1 MNRTFAALFA
11 GGLSFLIIVGVHSGV
26 ASAAEDEA
34 ATAELDDG
42 VLRWLL
48 RSRWWRQTPDQP
60 AAPTLSDIS
69 HDSLTVSWTA
79 PDGAV
84 FEIVDYDVQ
93 YRAAGAS
100 GFVDWVH
107 DGTATQAMI
116 TGLTD
121 ITEYGVRARAESE
134 AGEGDWS
141 SVVIGTTLVAPPRFV
156 EGESADRE
164 VEENTAAGVA
174 IGDPVAATVTSGA
187 LRYSLSGAD
196 ADAFAINASS
206 GQLRTRQ
213 GVDYDHET
221 RSSYAVE
228 VEASHTRAGTAR
240 IAVRI
245 VLLDVDEPP
254 GKPPA
259 PSVTALGSTG
269 LRVTWAEPANT
280 GPEITGYEVEYR
292 VRDTES
298 YLDAGHEGT
307 ETSTTIT
314 GLARQTLYEV
324 RVRAVNDEGVGAWSD
339 TSQGRT
345 AGSGGG
351 GQPPPP
357 PPPPPPGFPD
367 LVVQSVSVSDSYLDG
382 GESFTL
388 SATVRNRGDVAAAA
402 TTLRYYRSSNAIISA
417 TDTQVGSDSV
427 GDLAADG
434 VSNESIG
441 LTAPANAGTYYYG
454 ACADSVAGESN
465 TGNNCSSGAELTVKA
480 PGPSLAPADQSD
492 FDSLFVGNY
501 LSTENYFIQFLS
513 GGRFLELDQDPGD
526 YTYSNSGPNTGTVTQ
541 TYDDATTYGG
551 SCTIQMTF
559 ASATAGTLSYT
570 CAGGQNDT
578 EHWRL
583 NAMDTS
589 SFNIDVVWVGARPAS
604 VDSAVRAAIARWESV
619 IATNIGAAF
628 ISGVS
633 TADDF
638 FGVVDDVRVYVQV
651 ATIDGP
657 GGTAGSA
664 GARIVRVSSELPV
677 ISAITLDRDDI
688 SRLSAAD
695 LRDIALHE
703 MAHALGFATVWDNLG
718 LVSGPDTHFNGAKAI
733 AAFDAAGGS
742 GYAGEK
748 VPADSDEAHWRG
760 SVFGANELMIGS
772 FIGGSSQRPMSA
784 ITVQSMADIGYTV
797 NVSQADAYTLP
808 YTNSPTMRALARG
821 ATLEDWIPYK
831 CIVTRPVPTDQVTVI
846 ELKSSR
852 LP

>member
-1 MNRTFAALFA
+1 M
-11 GGLSFLIIVGVHSGV
+11 
-26 ASAAEDEA
+26 
-34 ATAELDDG
+34 
-42 VLRWLL
+42 
-48 RSRWWRQTPDQP
+48 
-60 AAPTLSDIS
+60 
-69 HDSLTVSWTA
+69 
-79 PDGAV
+79 
-84 FEIVDYDVQ
+84 
-93 YRAAGAS
+93 
-100 GFVDWVH
+100 
-107 DGTATQAMI
+107 
-116 TGLTD
+116 
-121 ITEYGVRARAESE
+121 
-134 AGEGDWS
+134 
-141 SVVIGTTLVAPPRFV
+141 
-156 EGESADRE
+156 
-164 VEENTAAGVA
+164 
-174 IGDPVAATVTSGA
+174 
-187 LRYSLSGAD
+187 
-196 ADAFAINASS
+196 
-206 GQLRTRQ
+206 
-213 GVDYDHET
+213 
-221 RSSYAVE
+221 
-228 VEASHTRAGTAR
+228 
-240 IAVRI
+240 
-245 VLLDVDEPP
+245 DEPP

-307 ETSTTIT
+307 ETRATIR
-314 GLARQTLYEV
+314 GLASQTLYEV
-324 RVRAVNDEGVGAWSD
+324 SRACGERRRDRGVVGHVPGTHCGLGRRRTTPTPSHPRRPHPLLVSRTWWS
-339 TSQGRT
+339 S
-345 AGSGGG
+345 
-351 GQPPPP
+351 P
-357 PPPPPPGFPD
+357 
-367 LVVQSVSVSDSYLDG
+367 VSVSDSYLDG

-703 MAHALGFATVWDNLG
+703 TAHALGFATVWDDLG

-797 NVSQADAYTLP
+797 NVTQADAYTLP

-821 ATLEDWIPYK
+821 ETLRDRIPLK
-831 CIVTRPVPTDQVTVI
+831 CIVTRPVPTDEITVI